1 MQTRNISVAISKRPF
16 DVSSIKIEA
25 PYVCLVYSNQENTGD
40 SEMEAIANWI
50 ISSGCRYAVCAGI
63 DCSEWHD
70 AIDTAYI
77 MSDPNYSPPDSR
89 FIMTS
94 WQTEESIED
103 IVWYWLELTNYDD
116 NIFENYLLL
125 IIGEPE
131 DIETKIM
138 NAVNEIRL

>member
-1 MQTRNISVAISKRPF
+1 
-16 DVSSIKIEA
+16 
-25 PYVCLVYSNQENTGD
+25 
-40 SEMEAIANWI
+40 
-50 ISSGCRYAVCAGI
+50 
-63 DCSEWHD
+63 
-70 AIDTAYI
+70 
-77 MSDPNYSPPDSR
+77 
-89 FIMTS
+89 MTS